1 MPLMAH
7 ERTRGFSKGG
17 IKIRAPLAGCRIL
30 IAEDEW
36 FLASD
41 LQAVLKA
48 VGADVVALVGD
59 LDDAQ
64 AQVARGGFD
73 VGIIDITLRGRQ
85 AFGLAD
91 ELQRQG
97 IPFIF
102 FTGYGAEIIP
112 ARFADVAR
120 IEKPFDLR
128 TLSRYVLQLWQ
139 RGTEAKPD
147 SQSS

>member
-1 MPLMAH
+1 MAQ
-7 ERTRGFSKGG
+7 ERTGGFSMGG
-17 IKIRAPLAGCRIL
+17 INMRAPLAGCRIL

-36 FLASD
+36 FLAND
-41 LQAVLKA
+41 LQTVLKS

-64 AQVARGGFD
+64 AQVARGEFD
-73 VGIIDITLRGRQ
+73 LGIIDINLRGRH

-97 IPFIF
+97 RPFVF

-120 IEKPFDLR
+120 IEKPFDLH

-139 RGTEAKPD
+139 RGTETKPE

>member
-1 MPLMAH
+1 MAQ
-7 ERTRGFSKGG
+7 EQTGGFSKGG
-17 IKIRAPLAGCRIL
+17 VNMRAPLAGCRIL

-36 FLASD
+36 FLAND
-41 LQAVLKA
+41 LQTVLNS

-64 AQVARGGFD
+64 AQVTCGGFD
-73 VGIIDITLRGRQ
+73 IGIIDINLRERH

-91 ELQRQG
+91 ELRRQG
-97 IPFIF
+97 RPFIF

-120 IEKPFDLR
+120 IEKPFDLH
-128 TLSRYVLQLWQ
+128 TLSRYVLQLWE

>member
-1 MPLMAH
+1 MAQ
-7 ERTRGFSKGG
+7 ERTGRFSKGG
-17 IKIRAPLAGCRIL
+17 VNMRAPLTGCRIL

-36 FLASD
+36 FLAND
-41 LQAVLKA
+41 LQTVLKS

-64 AQVARGGFD
+64 AQVARGEFD
-73 VGIIDITLRGRQ
+73 LGIIDINLRGRH

-97 IPFIF
+97 RPFIF

-120 IEKPFDLR
+120 IEKPFDLH

-139 RGTEAKPD
+139 RGIEAKPEN
-147 SQSS
+147 QSS

>member
-1 MPLMAH
+1 MAQA
-7 ERTRGFSKGG
+7 RTGGFSRGG
-17 IKIRAPLAGCRIL
+17 INMRAPLAGCRIL

-36 FLASD
+36 FLAND
-41 LQAVLKA
+41 LQTVLKSL
-48 VGADVVALVGD
+48 GADVVALVGD

-64 AQVARGGFD
+64 AQVARGAFD
-73 VGIIDITLRGRQ
+73 VGILDINLRGQ
-85 AFGLAD
+85 HAFGLAD

-97 IPFIF
+97 RPFVF

-120 IEKPFDLR
+120 IEKPFDLH

-139 RGTEAKPD
+139 RETEAKPEN
-147 SQSS
+147 QSS